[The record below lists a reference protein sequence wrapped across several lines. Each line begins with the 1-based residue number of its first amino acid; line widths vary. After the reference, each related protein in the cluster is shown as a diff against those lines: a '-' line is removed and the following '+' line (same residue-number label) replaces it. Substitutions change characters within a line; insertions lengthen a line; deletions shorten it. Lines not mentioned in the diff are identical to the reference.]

1 MSYWPRKETCYCS
14 WYSIHAL
21 ECLWRWNHQVC
32 IIMYSAWQNF
42 LTKLWFF
49 LLFTL
54 RTLNLGL
61 PRYKLKSMAC
71 IFKVLINELSWLANG
86 LTWDLS
92 RFQGLVWNLWPSGE
106 KDENSVNMER
116 KYCRRIWLV
125 TNIHEVWDHMK
136 IFWEKSDKSVYWTL
150 PYNTVFHIHA
160 YITAPDS

>member
-1 MSYWPRKETCYCS
+1 MSYWPRKETCYRS

-71 IFKVLINELSWLANG
+71 IFIVLINELSWLANG
-86 LTWDLS
+86 LTWDLF
-92 RFQGLVWNLWPSGE
+92 RFQGLVWNLWPSCE
-106 KDENSVNMER
+106 KDENSVNMEG
-116 KYCRRIWLV
+116 KYCTRISLI

-136 IFWEKSDKSVYWTL
+136 IFWKKSVKSVYWTL
-150 PYNTVFHIHA
+150 PYNAVFHIHL
-160 YITAPDS
+160 YMY

>member
-1 MSYWPRKETCYCS
+1 MSYWPRKETCYRS

-71 IFKVLINELSWLANG
+71 IFIVLINELSWLANG

-92 RFQGLVWNLWPSGE
+92 RCQGLVWNLWPSGE
-106 KDENSVNMER
+106 KDENSVNMEGQ
-116 KYCRRIWLV
+116 YCTRIWLI
-125 TNIHEVWDHMK
+125 TTFMRFEITWK
-136 IFWEKSDKSVYWTL
+136 YSEKNRLNLCTEHYPTIL
-150 PYNTVFHIHA
+150 CFTFMRTCINCP
-160 YITAPDS
+160 